1 MKFSEPSEIYVN
13 PQDSYDQNSNLYI
26 KEDFKSTSIVRT
38 GLEYRF
44 TPQFSG
50 RLGYAWM
57 QNPYDTKFKS
67 EQGDVMISGSTTSY
81 RLEGDA
87 NYFTGGIGYRFNR
100 NFYADLAI
108 VYKTQEDDLYSYPN
122 VFTDDSRTELYI
134 DAEPYKLT
142 NNSFRG
148 LLTVGYKF

>member
-1 MKFSEPSEIYVN
+1 MV
-13 PQDSYDQNSNLYI
+13 
-26 KEDFKSTSIVRT
+26 
-38 GLEYRF
+38 
-44 TPQFSG
+44 
-50 RLGYAWM
+50 
-57 QNPYDTKFKS
+57 
-67 EQGDVMISGSTTSY
+67 SGSTTSY

-108 VYKTQEDDLYSYPN
+108 LFKTQEDDLYAYPN
-122 VFTDDSRTELYI
+122 VFTNDSRTELYI

-148 LLTVGYKF
+148 LLTIGYRF